1 MKWSIEAYYI
11 SDLYNN
17 DNHHD
22 HHDYHYYHDDYD
34 DDDDHHGDYQ
44 HCEVIEAICDAAA
57 VLTDVPTP
65 PPSLQHI
72 KADMRRNI

>member
-22 HHDYHYYHDDYD
+22 YHYYHDDYD
-34 DDDDHHGDYQ
+34 DDDHHGDYHQ
-44 HCEVIEAICDAAA
+44 CEVIEAICDAAA

-72 KADMRRNI
+72 KADMQRNIK